1 MNKLSQ
7 IMEKIVTSQ
16 NQDIGL
22 AFQELNN
29 TLNDV
34 EFLQNHLTSVEKLAR
49 NQAEEIFALNKRY
62 NGLKR
67 VRIGSICVGGTGL
80 ILGIS
85 GYFLKNIKE
94 TENIGNALF
103 YGGITAFGCGTIGFG
118 LSFTIP
124 F

>member
-1 MNKLSQ
+1 
-7 IMEKIVTSQ
+7 MEKIITSQ

-34 EFLQNHLTSVEKLAR
+34 EFLQSHLSSVEKLVR
-49 NQAEEIFALNKRY
+49 NQAEEISALNKRY

-67 VRIGSICVGGTGL
+67 IRIGSICISGTGL
-80 ILGIS
+80 IVGIS

-103 YGGITAFGCGTIGFG
+103 FGGITAFACGTIGFG